1 MGWAQGHFTEIISI
15 ALQRIINLIICLNI
29 ILVIYSHWYLPRI
42 AVTCN
47 KDIKIFDV
55 KILIEASFLVAED
68 RDILSIGQETC
79 SLQNLQIVFY
89 PNACF

>member
-1 MGWAQGHFTEIISI
+1 MEKISPSKGRWVGLTAISLKSI

-29 ILVIYSHWYLPRI
+29 ILVIYSQWYLPRI

-55 KILIEASFLVAED
+55 KILIEASFLVAQD
-68 RDILSIGQETC
+68 RDILSIG
-79 SLQNLQIVFY
+79 
-89 PNACF
+89 